1 MRDASDP
8 VGVKLI
14 RLNEPKSRQTKIH
27 HDADNPS
34 DINDIL
40 WVIEDDDDAR

>member
-14 RLNEPKSRQTKIH
+14 RLNEPQPRQTKIH

-34 DINDIL
+34 DVDNIL
-40 WVIEDDDDAR
+40 WVIKDDDDA